1 MILGQREGGQGG
13 FTLIE
18 LLVVVAIIA
27 ILVAIGTFNLL
38 EAQVRGKVSRS
49 LSDMRAV
56 ATALE
61 SYAVDHQTYPPYAV
75 IPPGQPVED
84 PAVTVGQN
92 HFEVF
97 SRKPQ
102 FSLTTPVAYISSYLP
117 DLLARTNPSV
127 ESTDPVLREDLRDY
141 SYKNPRYNAAIWP
154 GVPEPWLGPGGSAF
168 IAGWGE
174 WRIVGAGPDGTRIDD
189 IKFNIIYDPTNGA
202 VSRGDLVRTQKNPRN
217 ARRN

>member
-18 LLVVVAIIA
+18 LLVVVALIA
-27 ILVAIGTFNLL
+27 ILAAIAVPNFLQ
-38 EAQVRGKVSRS
+38 AQLKGKVSRS
-49 LSDMRAV
+49 LSDMRAL

-61 SYAVDHQTYPPYAV
+61 SYAVDHQGYPPYAV

-84 PAVTVGQN
+84 PALTVGQN

-97 SRKPQ
+97 SRRIQ
-102 FSLTTPVAYISSYLP
+102 FSLTTPVAYISGYLP
-117 DLLARTNPSV
+117 DLLARTTPSV
-127 ESTDPVLREDLRDY
+127 QSNDPVVREYLRDY

-154 GVPEPWLGPGGSAF
+154 GVPEPWLGTGGSTF

-202 VSRGDLVRTQKNPRN
+202 VSRGDLVRTQKNPQN